1 MDLFALGTIMAE
13 LYTGTP
19 LFPGSTEKDQLLRIL
34 QTMGTPSK
42 EEWPEGYKLAAQ
54 MNF

>member
-13 LYTGTP
+13 LYSGTP
-19 LFPGSTEKDQLLRIL
+19 LFPGSSEKDQLLRIL
-34 QTMGTPSK
+34 QTMGTPTK